1 MDERRSDERGSLG
14 LLSASEA
21 RSVGGYTSGA
31 PSNVTPTAAGQV
43 IEVEHDTG
51 AISRYTH
58 LSRFSPQ
65 LVVGDLVNA
74 GESLGEVGASGVA
87 TGPNLH
93 YEVLVDGRPTDPLSD
108 DRLAEAAEREAD
120 DTAALERLRE
130 ARSLL
135 AERLA
140 SEFAQT
146 TTERL

>member
-1 MDERRSDERGSLG
+1 M
-14 LLSASEA
+14 
-21 RSVGGYTSGA
+21 
-31 PSNVTPTAAGQV
+31 AGDM
-43 IEVEHDTG
+43 IG
-51 AISRYTH
+51 R
-58 LSRFSPQ
+58 
-65 LVVGDLVNA
+65 
-74 GESLGEVGASGVA
+74 VGATGTA

-120 DTAALERLRE
+120 DTAALERLSE

-140 SEFAQT
+140 SEFAET